1 MSPRTRILA
10 VLALGLALAACGKS
24 EAPAEAPVA
33 ETPPAPTV
41 EEPKPAEGFTTE
53 APGAQVG
60 PGADDALPD
69 SAVAP
74 PPIPAV
80 VQSPNIPG
88 HEDRR
93 LRKAVAEVPAAM
105 LGGQLTE
112 ISGEEAYD
120 RAFKALYGYL
130 GQRRIPTQ
138 SFYLKYRDDQAGFW
152 IFMFFGDPPPGDG
165 MYVHVRVFPD
175 GRAEIVD

>member
-10 VLALGLALAACGKS
+10 VFALGLALAACGKS

-53 APGAQVG
+53 APEGAAG
-60 PGADDALPD
+60 TAGAPAAPGAA
-69 SAVAP
+69 AVP
-74 PPIPAV
+74 PPMPAV

-112 ISGEEAYD
+112 ISSEEAYD

-138 SFYLKYRDDQAGFW
+138 SFYLKYRDNQAGYW

>member
-1 MSPRTRILA
+1 MSPRTRIPA
-10 VLALGLALAACGKS
+10 VIAFGLALAACGKS

-53 APGAQVG
+53 APEGNAGA
-60 PGADDALPD
+60 PAAPDAA
-69 SAVAP
+69 AVP
-74 PPIPAV
+74 PPMPAV

-105 LGGQLTE
+105 LGGQLSDITQE
-112 ISGEEAYD
+112 QAYD
-120 RAFKALYGYL
+120 RAFRALYHYL
-130 GQRRIPTQ
+130 GQKRIATQ
-138 SFYLKYRDDQAGFW
+138 SFYLKYYDQQGGFW
-152 IFMFFGDPPPGDG
+152 TYMFFGDPVPGEG